1 MSSLD
6 DEPGLDEEDAVF
18 ENMESEA
25 VITGTEGEE
34 DANNK
39 VVFILSFLKYESTN
53 ERSILHKIYLVT
65 FVNIRNILPERVMKI
80 IRFF

>member
-39 VVFILSFLKYESTN
+39 VVFILSFFFLKYDLLQQINFLKNTSGG
-53 ERSILHKIYLVT
+53 
-65 FVNIRNILPERVMKI
+65 
-80 IRFF
+80 

>member
-1 MSSLD
+1 
-6 DEPGLDEEDAVF
+6 
-18 ENMESEA
+18 MESEA

-39 VVFILSFLKYESTN
+39 VAFILSFLKYESTN